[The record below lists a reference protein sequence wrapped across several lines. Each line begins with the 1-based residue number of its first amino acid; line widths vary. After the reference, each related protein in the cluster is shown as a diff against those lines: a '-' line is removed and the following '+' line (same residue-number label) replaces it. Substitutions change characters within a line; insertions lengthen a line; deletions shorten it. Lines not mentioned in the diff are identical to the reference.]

1 MGKIVKHTDLSR
13 EEPGPRADLDLP
25 QEDVEF
31 RTKLP
36 LVGGGIEMRARITP
50 ESSLSSAIITVVLVS
65 TGCGCAGTMFAIG
78 APIWAAVSAMLLP
91 AFVYFTLARR
101 RAKPR

>member
-31 RTKLP
+31 R
-36 LVGGGIEMRARITP
+36 I
-50 ESSLSSAIITVVLVS
+50 
-65 TGCGCAGTMFAIG
+65 
-78 APIWAAVSAMLLP
+78 
-91 AFVYFTLARR
+91 
-101 RAKPR
+101 